1 MHFSGS
7 HPYTIDAKGRIA
19 IPARFRE
26 QMSVEDQSELRLA
39 RSVRGEDPHLKL
51 YPKRSWSALQA
62 RIDAV
67 ANPVQRRAAR
77 RVIVG
82 GAHLVTLDSQ
92 GRVLV
97 PATLR
102 EFASLGTEAVIVGD
116 GDHIQIWSPTAW
128 DSAFAEAVSEL
139 ADAESLLADLGF

>member
-1 MHFSGS
+1 MHFSGA
-7 HPYTIDAKGRIA
+7 HPYTIDAKGRVA

-39 RSVRGEDPHLKL
+39 RSVRDEDPHLKL
-51 YPKRSWSALQA
+51 YPKRAWSALQA

-82 GAHLVTLDSQ
+82 GAHLVTLDGQ

-97 PATLR
+97 PSTLR
-102 EFASLGTEAVIVGD
+102 DFASLDGEAMIVGD
-116 GDHIQIWSPTAW
+116 DDHIQIWSPDVW
-128 DSAFAEAVSEL
+128 EQAFAGAISEL
-139 ADAESLLADLGF
+139 ADAESVLADLGF